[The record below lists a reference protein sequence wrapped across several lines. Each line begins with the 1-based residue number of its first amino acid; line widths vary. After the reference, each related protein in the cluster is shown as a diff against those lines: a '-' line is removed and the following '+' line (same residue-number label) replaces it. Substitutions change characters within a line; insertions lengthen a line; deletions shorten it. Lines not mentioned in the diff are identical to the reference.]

1 MLGKYMKGGMMLA
14 DKIGGALLVLIQV
27 VISSYVVYLV
37 LNLTGWFS

>member
-1 MLGKYMKGGMMLA
+1 MLGKHMKRGTMLA